1 MHSTDPTAPGV
12 SRERIATN
20 IRKGVLE
27 YCVLAVLAER
37 DCYGLEL
44 AESLVERGLSASEG
58 SLYPLLARMRQAG
71 TVETRWESSTGT
83 RRRRYYTL
91 TCQGHR
97 QLAVFAQVWRGISP
111 QVDQLVRDATGQSP
125 RKDPT

>member
-1 MHSTDPTAPGV
+1 MEQGG

-27 YCVLAVLAER
+27 YCVLALLADR

-44 AESLVERGLSASEG
+44 AEALVERGLSASEG

-71 TVETRWESSTGT
+71 TVDTRWEASAGS

-97 QLAVFAQVWRGISP
+97 QLGLFVGVWHDLSP
-111 QVDQLVRDATGQSP
+111 QVDALVRDTAAP
-125 RKDPT
+125 DPTKEDPA